1 MGRVSLV
8 ILNEGVV
15 TEIMMKKDIFD
26 TNLLSLS
33 RLVLFVEKA
42 QYHREHGSFQRS
54 VCSFVI
60 DAVCCSHCPF
70 STDQSS
76 TAFAGI
82 QGVLMIPE
90 IFDNKLSN
98 PRVFVLIVY
107 HSPSYDPAC
116 HGWLSALAGHI
127 VALNG
132 RFW

>member
-70 STDQSS
+70 STNLKQVFEVNLSS
-76 TAFAGI
+76 LCI
-82 QGVLMIPE
+82 
-90 IFDNKLSN
+90 
-98 PRVFVLIVY
+98 
-107 HSPSYDPAC
+107 
-116 HGWLSALAGHI
+116 
-127 VALNG
+127 
-132 RFW
+132 

>member
-107 HSPSYDPAC
+107 HSPSYDPAW
-116 HGWLSALAGHI
+116 HGGLSALAGHI